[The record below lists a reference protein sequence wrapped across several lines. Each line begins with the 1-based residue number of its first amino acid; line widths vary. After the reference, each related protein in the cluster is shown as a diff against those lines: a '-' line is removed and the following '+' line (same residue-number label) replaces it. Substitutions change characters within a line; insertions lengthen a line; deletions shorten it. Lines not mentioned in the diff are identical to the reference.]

1 MEAAIWGII
10 GTIIGALAS
19 ITTTVIA
26 SWNMNNLSN
35 KAKEYEREEIAK
47 EFQRQ
52 TILELQ
58 VELLEYFRSCAQI
71 YKNDEIDFEKTGEW
85 GSSMSDLD
93 NKNREL
99 SAKTSI
105 LIQRVADHELRAKL
119 NLFKNSC
126 NKCLMAKEQ
135 AEAEVHLVAS
145 FEMYKE
151 LIELIGKVL
160 RSTYW
165 QPNA

>member
-1 MEAAIWGII
+1 
-10 GTIIGALAS
+10 
-19 ITTTVIA
+19 
-26 SWNMNNLSN
+26 
-35 KAKEYEREEIAK
+35 
-47 EFQRQ
+47 
-52 TILELQ
+52 
-58 VELLEYFRSCAQI
+58 
-71 YKNDEIDFEKTGEW
+71 
-85 GSSMSDLD
+85 MSDFD

-135 AEAEVHLVAS
+135 TEAEVHLVAS

>member
-1 MEAAIWGII
+1 MI

-71 YKNDEIDFEKTGEW
+71 YKNDEIDFEKTGKW
-85 GSSMSDLD
+85 GNSMLDLV

-119 NLFKNSC
+119 NLFKDSC
-126 NKCLMAKEQ
+126 DKCLRAKDQ
-135 AEAEVHLVAS
+135 TEAEKNLMVSSAI
-145 FEMYKE
+145 YQE

-160 RSTYW
+160 RATYW